1 MTAGQLVEI
10 CGDAGLAHILVIVR
24 RFLNVVYIIGPIVAL
39 AGLTYH
45 LVKLV
50 FSPDGKKNK
59 QSIKN
64 WLIAFLMLFLVPILI
79 NIVLGLLTINF
90 NLLLAGLMQMKLI
103 IVLWMIILKI
113 LPMINYC

>member
-39 AGLTYH
+39 VGLTYH

-79 NIVLGLLTINF
+79 NVVLGLFDNKFQFASCWTHANEVDYGSMDDYF
-90 NLLLAGLMQMKLI
+90 EDTTDD
-103 IVLWMIILKI
+103 
-113 LPMINYC
+113 